1 MKYIKWLIIC
11 FFTFLICNLSVSAFD
26 QKVEISLNKSETKIN
41 NNVIVTISLPND
53 VDAWDFTV
61 NYDKNKLKIVNSSLE
76 DGNARSV
83 GTNLTNNTKS
93 YTMEFKTLSA
103 GNTSI
108 SISDSVFYD
117 SNENL
122 LNVDINSSNL
132 TIKGLDGL
140 KYDDGNYYLYDEN
153 GNKKTGFQV
162 LDGKTYF
169 FSRVDGRLRT
179 GMFQIDGIVHY
190 FDEEGVMQT
199 GLHQIGE
206 NKYYFESDGKRYE
219 KGFKI
224 LNGKTYFFSR
234 VDGRL
239 RTGMFQIDGKMY
251 YFNEEGVMQT
261 GYQTV
266 NGIKYFF
273 HTDGHMHEGWFEKDG
288 RYYYIDEKGQ
298 LVTGWQII
306 EGKKCY
312 FNQLGQLIAKDA
324 KLIIDV
330 SSHQNTIDWDYV
342 VNNNLLDGVILRAGY
357 GSYSEDIQFAH
368 NIDSLRRLNIPYGV
382 YLFSY
387 AENKDEARSEA
398 NFLSNVI
405 KKYNLN
411 PTLGTYYDIETW
423 NIGNYYPSISTNSYD
438 EIISTFINTMESNG
452 YNTSVYTYLNY
463 ANNVLSADMRK
474 YVTWIAHYSDNC
486 GYTGSYNMW
495 QYGSTYINGI
505 GEVDGNVKLY

>member
-1 MKYIKWLIIC
+1 
-11 FFTFLICNLSVSAFD
+11 
-26 QKVEISLNKSETKIN
+26 
-41 NNVIVTISLPND
+41 
-53 VDAWDFTV
+53 
-61 NYDKNKLKIVNSSLE
+61 
-76 DGNARSV
+76 
-83 GTNLTNNTKS
+83 
-93 YTMEFKTLSA
+93 
-103 GNTSI
+103 
-108 SISDSVFYD
+108 
-117 SNENL
+117 
-122 LNVDINSSNL
+122 
-132 TIKGLDGL
+132 
-140 KYDDGNYYLYDEN
+140 
-153 GNKKTGFQV
+153 
-162 LDGKTYF
+162 
-169 FSRVDGRLRT
+169 
-179 GMFQIDGIVHY
+179 
-190 FDEEGVMQT
+190 
-199 GLHQIGE
+199 
-206 NKYYFESDGKRYE
+206 
-219 KGFKI
+219 
-224 LNGKTYFFSR
+224 
-234 VDGRL
+234 
-239 RTGMFQIDGKMY
+239 
-251 YFNEEGVMQT
+251 MQT